1 MKNMFYNCS
10 SLISLNISNFDTSKV
25 SNMGYMFY
33 NCNGLI
39 SLDISNFY
47 TPEVTYMICFII
59 VIN

>member
-1 MKNMFYNCS
+1 MFYNCS